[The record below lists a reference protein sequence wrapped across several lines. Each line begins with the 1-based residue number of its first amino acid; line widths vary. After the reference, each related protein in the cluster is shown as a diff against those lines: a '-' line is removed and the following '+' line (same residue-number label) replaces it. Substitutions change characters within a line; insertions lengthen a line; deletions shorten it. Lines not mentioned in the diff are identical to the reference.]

1 MDKTYS
7 KLDDKEIY
15 VKKMEQKNKYQKLH
29 SYLFDTFNYAKNS
42 RTTLVSDWLE
52 DYKQYNQIDDLTFKE
67 EYKRSRTYEPYT
79 TLKVDQQVAR
89 LYELFMPNGDK
100 NFGLFTSNNPN
111 LKKSKLQNIL
121 TNLESQYGPNLPK
134 SIISKAI
141 KNIAEENARKLEN
154 KMSDY
159 LIDSGFEEKI
169 HLTTRSASTYGTGVF
184 VGPLLRERTKT
195 TYDTD
200 EYGNYVAKEVTYLEP
215 FVESLDI
222 FNWFPDLDA
231 KSREEQD
238 YNFFYKTL
246 NKRDLLSL
254 ASIKSYDEFNIKD
267 YVKNNPDGNFQ
278 FESWESTLMSYNN
291 ESTNIKPKKYR
302 LIEFWGNVEAKY
314 VKDYFKGTK
323 DEITDDD
330 EIVSINAVLLGDTI
344 IKCVKNPFNSKKI
357 PVQFFPL
364 YKRSGQLTGTGLCK
378 LLREKQKQLN
388 VCVRSKFDNLAESV
402 IPMREINTDLFLPQN
417 IPNKLNP
424 GRVLFRTGLGDA
436 ANYPAIRQVQTQP
449 LITILSAEEQQIK
462 HDMDVI
468 SSLSGL
474 MTGDMSDV
482 GKTLGRTSS
491 GVNALMGGANTN
503 LKDITK
509 QFDAFLKY
517 FYEMLIEIIFLIS
530 DKDSEELFGDYQV
543 IPKVSTAIVDKQLNL
558 NNIIATV
565 NQLQPEQR
573 ALFNW
578 KEVTRQEVLYSNLD
592 PDVLLL
598 SADDIQ
604 KQEEQS
610 RLQQEQSMNMQSQ
623 IESQKQQLESQRL
636 EIEGMKASGKNAVDM
651 AKAQEILN
659 KIELAKGKGDLDSML
674 ALHKIDMD
682 RSKEDTTNNQ
692 MKYNIIKDE
701 IDRQDKFNGGN

>member
-1 MDKTYS
+1 MKNKSYNE
-7 KLDDKEIY
+7 LDDKEIY
-15 VKKMEQKNKYQKLH
+15 VKKAEQKTKNQKLYT
-29 SYLFDTFNYAKNS
+29 YLFDLFTYAKNS
-42 RTTLVSDWLE
+42 RSPLVGEWIE
-52 DYKQYNQIDDLTFKE
+52 DYKQYNQIDEFTFKE
-67 EYKRSRTYEPYT
+67 DYKRSRTFEPYT

-134 SIISKAI
+134 SIIAKAV
-141 KNIAEENARKLEN
+141 KNIADENARKLEN

-184 VGPLLRERTKT
+184 IGPLLRERTKT
-195 TYDTD
+195 VATTD
-200 EYGNYVAKEVTYLEP
+200 EFGNNIAKEVSFLEP
-215 FVESLDI
+215 FVESLDL

-231 KSREEQD
+231 KTRDEQD

-246 NKRDLLSL
+246 NKNDLLKL
-254 ASIKSYDEFNIKD
+254 VNMKSFNEFAIRD
-267 YVKNNPDGNFQ
+267 YVKNQPDGNFQ
-278 FESWESTLMSYNN
+278 FESWEQTLMGFNN

-314 VKDYFKGTK
+314 VKEIFKGTK
-323 DEITDDD
+323 DEVTDEDD
-330 EIVSINAVLLGDTI
+330 IISINVVMLGDVI
-344 IKCVKNPFNSKKI
+344 IKCVRNPFDSKKI
-357 PVQFFPL
+357 PIHFFPL

-424 GRVLFRTGLGDA
+424 GRVLFRTGLGDS

-449 LITILSAEEQQIK
+449 LIQILSAEEQQIK

-509 QFDAFLKY
+509 QFDSFLKN

-543 IPKVSTAIVDKQLNL
+543 VPKVSTAIVDKQLNL
-558 NNIIATV
+558 NNLLATV

-573 ALFNW
+573 GLYNW
-578 KEVTRQEVLYSNLD
+578 KEVTRQQVLYSNLD

-598 SADDIQ
+598 SADDIA
-604 KQEEQS
+604 KMEEQS
-610 RLQQEQSMNMQSQ
+610 QMQQSQ
-623 IESQKQQLESQRL
+623 IAQIENQKQQIENQKL
-636 EIEGMKASGKNAVDM
+636 EIEGIKASGKNAVDM

-659 KIELAKGKGDLDSML
+659 KIDLAKGKGDLDSML

-682 RSKEDTTNNQ
+682 RSKETQNENQ
-692 MKYNIIKDE
+692 MKYNILSDE
-701 IDRQDKFNGGN
+701 MDRQDNFNKE

>member
-1 MDKTYS
+1 MNKTYS
-7 KLDDKEIY
+7 QLDDKEIY
-15 VKKMEQKNKYQKLH
+15 IKKAEQKTKCQKLYT
-29 SYLFDTFNYAKNS
+29 YLFDTFNYAKNS
-42 RTTLVSDWLE
+42 RSPLVAEWIE
-52 DYKQYNQIDDLTFKE
+52 DYKQYNQIDEFTFKE
-67 EYKRSRTYEPYT
+67 DYKRSRTFEPYT
-79 TLKVDQQVAR
+79 ALKVDQQVAR
-89 LYELFMPNGDK
+89 LFELFMPNGDK

-111 LKKSKLQNIL
+111 LKKSKLQNII

-134 SIISKAI
+134 SIISKAV
-141 KNIAEENARKLEN
+141 KEIADENARKLEN

-184 VGPLLRERTKT
+184 IGPLLRERVKSVA
-195 TYDTD
+195 DTD
-200 EYGNYVAKEVTYLEP
+200 EFGNNIAKEVTYLEP

-222 FNWFPDLDA
+222 FNWFPDLDS
-231 KSREEQD
+231 KNRDEQD

-246 NKRDLLSL
+246 NKRDLLKL
-254 ASIKSYDEFNIKD
+254 AEIKTYDEFAIRD
-267 YVKNNPDGNFQ
+267 YVKNNPSGNFQ
-278 FESWESTLMSYNN
+278 FESWESTLMNYNN

-302 LIEFWGNVEAKY
+302 LIEFWGNVDAND

-323 DEITDDD
+323 DEVKKD
-330 EIVSINAVLLGDTI
+330 EDIISINAVMLGDTI
-344 IKCVKNPFNSKKI
+344 IKCVRNPFNSKKI

-364 YKRSGQLTGTGLCK
+364 YKRSGQLTGTGLCR

-424 GRVLFRTGLGDA
+424 GRVLFRTGLGDS

-449 LITILSAEEQQIK
+449 LIQILSAEEQQIK
-462 HDMDVI
+462 HDMDII

-474 MTGDMSDV
+474 MTGDMTDV

-543 IPKVSTAIVDKQLNL
+543 VPKVSSAIVDKQLNL
-558 NNIIATV
+558 NNLLATV

-573 ALFNW
+573 NFYNW
-578 KEVTRQEVLYSNLD
+578 KEVTRQQVLYSNLD

-598 SADDIQ
+598 SADDIA

-610 RLQQEQSMNMQSQ
+610 RMQQEQMTNMQQQ
-623 IESQKQQLESQRL
+623 IEGQKQQIENQRL
-636 EIEGMKASGKNAVDM
+636 QIEGIKASGKNAVDM

-659 KIELAKGKGDLDSML
+659 KIELSKGKGDLDSML

-682 RSKEDTTNNQ
+682 RSKENQTNDQ
-692 MKYNIIKDE
+692 MKYNILKDE
-701 IDRQDKFNGGN
+701 IDRQDNFSKE